1 MLWCVCAWEEIQRE
15 REWERRREGGREKGG
30 WREGERGRGERESNL
45 HFVHLKLLPGV
56 KENQVSQNSGDGT
69 GSLLYRILP
78 GGHLIP

>member
-1 MLWCVCAWEEIQRE
+1 MVCVCVGGNTKRE
-15 REWERRREGGREKGG
+15 SGKEGGKEGGRKVGG
-30 WREGERGRGERESNL
+30 GGAERGRGERESNL

>member
-1 MLWCVCAWEEIQRE
+1 MCVRGRKYKE